1 MESYALR
8 HGRARATLL
17 TIGVSLTLAAA
28 LIGLVLYI
36 QATTDVSMGTL
47 TRDPLSGKPA
57 YLGLLSQVGI
67 LVWAASAATCLL
79 AAGVLRGAPES
90 RFLLGAGSLSLVL
103 CLDDAFLLHDEVL
116 PLVGVSEGL
125 IYATYLGLV
134 AMFLVAFRRQ
144 ILRGQYPVLVLAL
157 AFLGVSVVCD
167 AWGLPWLD
175 PYLLEDGT
183 KFAGI
188 AMWTAFFSTVA
199 GSLLG
204 AHHAPDAV
212 SPG

>member
-1 MESYALR
+1 LTLNALR
-8 HGRARATLL
+8 RRRARWTFITA
-17 TIGVSLTLAAA
+17 GVALAVAAA
-28 LIGLVLYI
+28 LIGLVLHI
-36 QATTDVSMGTL
+36 HATAEVSMGTL

-57 YLGLLSQVGI
+57 YLGLLSQMGI

-90 RFLLGAGSLSLVL
+90 RFLFGAGILSLVL

-116 PLVGVSEGL
+116 PLVGVPEEL
-125 IYATYLGLV
+125 IYAGHLGIVLV
-134 AMFLVAFRRQ
+134 FLVAFRRQ
-144 ILRGQYPVLVLAL
+144 ILRAHYPVLLLAL
-157 AFLGVSVVCD
+157 GLLGVSVVCD

-175 PYLLEDGT
+175 PYLLEDGA

-188 AMWTAFFSTVA
+188 TMWTAFFSTVA

-204 AHHAPDAV
+204 ADRAGGRAQEA
-212 SPG
+212 